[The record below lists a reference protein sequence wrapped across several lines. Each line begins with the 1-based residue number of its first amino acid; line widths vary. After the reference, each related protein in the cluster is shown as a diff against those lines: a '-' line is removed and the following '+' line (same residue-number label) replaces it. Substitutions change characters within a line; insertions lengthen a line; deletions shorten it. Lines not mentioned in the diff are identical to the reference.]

1 MAATDDVDGQM
12 RAVLVQLMLTSNG
25 NTAKMDADRG
35 GGSAR
40 HYSDALLVG
49 WLDPLDAP
57 HQRYLDLYMRETS
70 DAGRAAVLELARD
83 ELDRIRISRGHA
95 GIAETLDELFDRIVA
110 LGEGWPARDVAVSV
124 RTSVSVV
131 RRARRERG
139 RDQETGKPVDDS
151 SGLGRDE
158 RRARVLKLKELGR
171 GAREIAHALGVP
183 YSTVL
188 RDLGRKT

>member
-1 MAATDDVDGQM
+1 M

-40 HYSDALLVG
+40 FYSHVVLDG

-57 HQRYLDLYMRETS
+57 HQRYLDLYMRETT

-95 GIAETLDELFDRIVA
+95 GIAETLDDLFDRIVLA
-110 LGEGWPARDVAVSV
+110 GDGWPARDVAVSL
-124 RTSVSVV
+124 RTSVAVV
-131 RRARRERG
+131 KRARRERG
-139 RDQETGKPVDDS
+139 RDQETGKPVEDS
-151 SGLGRDE
+151 SGLGRNE
-158 RRARVLKLKELGR
+158 RRERVLRLKDAGR
-171 GAREIAHALGVP
+171 SAREIAHALGIP

>member
-1 MAATDDVDGQM
+1 M
-12 RAVLVQLMLTSNG
+12 RAVLIQLALTSNG

-40 HYSDALLVG
+40 HYADALLVG

-57 HQRYLDLYMRETS
+57 QHRYFDLYMREQD
-70 DAGRAAVLELARD
+70 DAAREAILKLAEE

-95 GIAETLDELFDRIVA
+95 GVAETLDELFDRIVA
-110 LGEGWPARDVAVSV
+110 LGEGWEANDVAIAL
-124 RTSVSVV
+124 RTTASIV

-139 RDQETGKPVDDS
+139 RETEKGKPVEDS
-151 SGLGRDE
+151 SGLGRQE
-158 RRARVLKLKELGR
+158 RRERVLKLKALGR
-171 GAREIAHALGVP
+171 SAREIAHALGIP